1 MDHLRIDC
9 YCKYVNASL
18 TDKSGLMWMRHSKEF
33 LPLLNILATLVHK
46 QTLSISPSGLQ
57 LSEPWAQSFPPVRIL
72 AACAMV
78 STDSCT
84 RSEAAV
90 QGDLWDQ
97 AAESLPGGIL
107 SGSSPSLVLAWI
119 MLLFCSL
126 AMLLPQP
133 DPRSRFAGCLWSITS
148 LKTCLASTGLSSDPV

>member
-1 MDHLRIDC
+1 
-9 YCKYVNASL
+9 
-18 TDKSGLMWMRHSKEF
+18 MRHSKEF

-133 DPRSRFAGCLWSITS
+133 DPLISICRLPLIHYIPEDLSGKHWIVLWPCVVSPD
-148 LKTCLASTGLSSDPV
+148 LHR